1 MERVIDTSIG
11 INPEGHELPYYEE
24 LVLNDEEKKKLE
36 RNIER
41 GEFIGGSYFAETVGS
56 GAAGKMNEDSY
67 AVFPMGKGRTL
78 LAVFDGASSQKKI
91 EGLERLEMS
100 GAFYVSHL
108 TSMIFR
114 KSEEFRKLCQPDDI
128 TAEDVLKTI
137 NSWLPVKFD
146 RVPGVDYSDPCSIPG
161 MAAALVLIDV
171 PNEKMTVAQV
181 ADTFIALQKQ
191 NGEIEVASNNTNE
204 RFDKETNEYFISLCE
219 KYNIARNEVRKD
231 PRTKPLCEAHLKD
244 SFRRKINSHGGC
256 GILNG
261 MQQLIG
267 NRLYYTNEYKLNGNI
282 ERVIMFSD
290 GTIQPYT
297 GDGVS
302 FEDSVRSLF
311 NVIDENSD
319 ENSVIDKGIPI
330 LDNDPKYE
338 KIFRLKNRDDS
349 TIMSVDISY
358 KGINSLPLAG

>member
-231 PRTKPLCEAHLKD
+231 PRT
-244 SFRRKINSHGGC
+244 
-256 GILNG
+256 
-261 MQQLIG
+261 
-267 NRLYYTNEYKLNGNI
+267 
-282 ERVIMFSD
+282 
-290 GTIQPYT
+290 IQPYT

-319 ENSVIDKGIPI
+319 EGSVIDKGIPI